1 MASPELA
8 LSGTQPEGAAV
19 RRSSAE
25 LQRARSAPRR
35 GSSPDQRLSASDDG
49 GVRQSLGRFRSPS
62 RTSLRGSTAGSP
74 FTSISGLQG
83 VERLHAEWVNAASPA
98 AVGGQGRRRAVLAEG
113 EFEIRA
119 AAAWL
124 EDSALAMEDSE
135 GVTREDTEWLLP
147 VLRDHFLFA
156 SMPMPQLLRLLRLM
170 ELRHCFA
177 GEALVRQGDKD
188 SSNWFVVR
196 TGVLEVSVQK
206 EDEPTPVAVA
216 LLGPGATLGE
226 MALLYKSTRTA
237 TVTAKEPSSV
247 FSLSRAA
254 YQLTLIEGTDMLA
267 EDGTIRNDDDGSS
280 ARLQALSHFPWL
292 LRQVRPRHRERLVS
306 STSDVQHVQEGE
318 PLLLSGHVGG
328 VLVLIIRGEV
338 HVAGDAHKA
347 IRDGGAWRASATGEL
362 CATATLGPGD
372 ALAIGNPNEEAVLA
386 CLHAAGDGSGGG
398 SDGNTDTGHQ
408 IEVPVPKE
416 RAPSPIL
423 GEHVRASR
431 SASPILGEHV
441 RASRSALTSALG
453 VGGGSVGTS
462 SSSSSSSSSVVGRGG
477 GGAVL
482 GGRLRLLGGTNH
494 RCAAAALSDLELVM
508 IPMSELVSL
517 LADAPA
523 LLSDQQG
530 IHALLHC
537 TEWGAVAGAKLSRVE
552 FDALAFAFKPREVNA
567 GFRLL
572 EEGKPALAIH
582 LILSGEVSVIQRT
595 ANGAHES
602 LLYRAASGD
611 VLGESSVASNEPAL
625 ATCVT
630 DGPCVTL
637 ALPREAYRSAL
648 PMHAVRHTELE
659 QPRFASHATG
669 GLVSGILSGLGGW
682 AGGGSSALRV
692 HTLSELQPIAVV
704 GAGSFAR
711 VAIARHGPS
720 GKVVALKKINRAA
733 TSSQPFRRQIMNE
746 RFVMGSVAHPC
757 IVMLHATLKSRWSLY
772 CVFEPLLGGELFEHL
787 HRVGTLPE
795 SHATFY
801 VACITSAFEYLHAR
815 HIAYRDLK
823 PENLLLAANG
833 YVKLVDFGNARRLL
847 GRTYTLCGTPEYLAP
862 EMILVRGHGK
872 GVDWWALGVLL
883 YEMMM
888 GAVPW
893 VLDPTTHHPDFG
905 LPPAALYR
913 AILNPSFPLH
923 LPPQL
928 SPRVCD
934 LVRRLLSIE
943 PLNRLGCL
951 TGEASDVK
959 KHALFAGYDWGALL
973 AQRLPS
979 PHVPLLAHDADTS
992 LFRSTED
999 APEFVEEPEY
1009 DFDGPADWD
1018 RDY

>member
-1 MASPELA
+1 
-8 LSGTQPEGAAV
+8 
-19 RRSSAE
+19 
-25 LQRARSAPRR
+25 
-35 GSSPDQRLSASDDG
+35 
-49 GVRQSLGRFRSPS
+49 
-62 RTSLRGSTAGSP
+62 
-74 FTSISGLQG
+74 
-83 VERLHAEWVNAASPA
+83 LHAEWVNAASPA
-98 AVGGQGRRRAVLAEG
+98 AVGGHGRRRAVLAES

-124 EDSALAMEDSE
+124 EDSALATEDSE

-177 GEALVRQGDKD
+177 GEALVRQGDED
-188 SSNWFVVR
+188 SSTWFVVR

-206 EDEPTPVAVA
+206 EGELAPIAVA

-267 EDGTIRNDDDGSS
+267 EDGTIRNDDDGPS
-280 ARLQALSHFPWL
+280 ARLQALRRFPWL
-292 LRQVRPRHRERLVS
+292 LRQVRPLHRERLVS
-306 STSDVQHVQEGE
+306 STSDVQHVHEGE
-318 PLLLSGHVGG
+318 PLLASGHVGG

-347 IRDGGAWRASATGEL
+347 IRDGGAWRASTVGEL

-372 ALAIGNPNEEAVLA
+372 ALAIGNPDEEALLA
-386 CLHAAGDGSGGG
+386 CLHATGDGSGGESEG
-398 SDGNTDTGHQ
+398 DAVTARH
-408 IEVPVPKE
+408 IEVPKT
-416 RAPSPIL
+416 APSPIL
-423 GEHVRASR
+423 GELVRASR
-431 SASPILGEHV
+431 
-441 RASRSALTSALG
+441 SALG
-453 VGGGSVGTS
+453 VGGGS
-462 SSSSSSSSSVVGRGG
+462 GG
-477 GGAVL
+477 

-508 IPMSELVSL
+508 IPMSELVSV

-523 LLSDQQG
+523 LLSGQQG
-530 IHALLHC
+530 IRALLRC
-537 TEWGAVAGAKLSRVE
+537 TVWGAVMGARLSRAE
-552 FDALAFAFKPREVNA
+552 FDSLAFAFKPREVNA
-567 GFRLL
+567 GARLV
-572 EEGKPALAIH
+572 EEGKPAPAMH
-582 LILSGEVSVIQRT
+582 VILSGEVRVSHRT
-595 ANGAHES
+595 ADGVRES
-602 LLYRAASGD
+602 LLYRAAFGD
-611 VLGESSVASNEPAL
+611 VLGESSVATNEPAL

-637 ALPREAYRSAL
+637 ALTREAFRSIFRSAL
-648 PMHAVRHTELE
+648 PMHDEHHAELE
-659 QPRFASHATG
+659 QPRVASHATG
-669 GLVSGILSGLGGW
+669 GLVSGLVSGLDGW

-692 HTLSELQPIAVV
+692 QALSELQPIAVV
-704 GAGSFAR
+704 GTGSFAR

-733 TSSQPFRRQIMNE
+733 TSSQLFRRQIMNE
-746 RFVMGSVAHPC
+746 RLVMGFVMGSVAHPC
-757 IVMLHATLKSRWSLY
+757 IVTLHATLKSRWSLF
-772 CVFEPLLGGELFEHL
+772 CVIEPLLGGELFEHL
-787 HRVGTLPE
+787 RRVDTLPE

-801 VACITSAFEYLHAR
+801 VACVTSAFEYLHAR

-893 VLDPTTHHPDFG
+893 VLDPTTHQPDFG
-905 LPPAALYR
+905 LPPAALYK

-934 LVRRLLSIE
+934 LVRRLLTIE

-959 KHALFAGYDWGALL
+959 NHALFAGYDWGALL
-973 AQRLPS
+973 AQRLP
-979 PHVPLLAHDADTS
+979 PPKVPLLAHDADTS

-999 APEFVEEPEY
+999 APEFVDEPEY
-1009 DFDGPADWD
+1009 DFDGPTDWD